1 MMIYL
6 TLGFLLFFALLA
18 VFLRDTLL
26 SVLSLATV
34 SALLSIAFYQ
44 LNSPVAGAFELSVGA
59 GLITVLAVLTISFL
73 QKRKEKKQPGAALWL
88 ALSLA
93 LAALVFFLF
102 QALWPQVLADII
114 PETSWGEVGEI
125 LWKVRL
131 FDLLPQILVILAAV
145 LGILALL
152 RKEGESKE
160 R

>member
-1 MMIYL
+1 MVYL
-6 TLGFLLFFALLA
+6 TLGFLLLFALLA
-18 VFLRDTLL
+18 VLLRDILL
-26 SVLSLATV
+26 SVLSLAAV

-59 GLITVLAVLTISFL
+59 GLITVLAVLTISFV
-73 QKRKEKKQPGAALWL
+73 QKRKEKRQAGAVLWV

-93 LAALVFFLF
+93 AVALIFFLF
-102 QALWPQVLADII
+102 QALWPQALANVF
-114 PETSWGEVGEI
+114 PETAWGDVGEV

-152 RKEGESKE
+152 RKEGENKE
-160 R
+160 K

>member
-1 MMIYL
+1 MIYL

-18 VFLRDTLL
+18 VFVRDTLL

-44 LNSPVAGAFELSVGA
+44 LNAPVAGAFELSVGA

-73 QKRKEKKQPGAALWL
+73 QKRKERKQFGYALWI

-93 LAALVFFLF
+93 LAALIFFLF
-102 QALWPQVLADII
+102 QALWPQALANVI
-114 PETSWGEVGEI
+114 PETSWGEVGEV
-125 LWKVRL
+125 LWKVRI
-131 FDLLPQILVILAAV
+131 FDLLPQILVILSAV

-152 RKEGESKE
+152 RKEGKE
-160 R
+160 K